1 MNTISLPSTSD
12 RLWFLD
18 WVRVC
23 AFALLIP
30 YHLGMFYVSWDW
42 HVKST
47 YDGSAVEPLML
58 VTAPF
63 RLALLFL
70 VSGAAT
76 RFLAD
81 RLPARGFATSR
92 IRRLLPPLLFGMF
105 VVCAPQAYLEGLAKD
120 GLQPGFLDFLPRYWG
135 FDHTLRHGFTWNHL
149 WFVAYLLV
157 YSLLL
162 ACLLRPLRR
171 LGESRLLTSKLAI
184 ALLPALLTGVLYA
197 ASRTRFEI
205 THALVNDW
213 PSHAVYLP
221 LFLLGFT
228 VARAPSFWRSV
239 EAMRWYAL
247 GAAALGYAVLLHF
260 FLQDG
265 SGKPDPTFLFGLRVW
280 RCCYGWAAIL
290 TVLGFA
296 RNLLNRPSP
305 TIAWL
310 NRGVFC
316 FYIVHQTAIVTFG
329 AVLAPLK
336 IGSLLEPVLISVLT
350 VASCLGI
357 YALAER
363 SGPAKLLF
371 GLVPRTTKREEGA
384 PKLAT
389 T

>member
-1 MNTISLPSTSD
+1 MTNPSLHAPSD

-18 WVRVC
+18 WVRVG

-63 RLALLFL
+63 RLALLFF

-81 RLPARGFATSR
+81 RTSAGGFARSR
-92 IRRLLPPLLFGMF
+92 ALRLLPPLLFGMF
-105 VVCAPQAYLEGLAKD
+105 VICAPQAYFEGLAKD

-135 FDHTLRHGFTWNHL
+135 FDHTLKHGFTWNHL

-162 ACLLRPLRR
+162 AVVLKPLRR
-171 LGESRLLTSKLAI
+171 LGDSSLFTTRLVI
-184 ALLPALLTGVLYA
+184 AVLPALVIGVGYALTRMWFSV
-197 ASRTRFEI
+197 

-213 PSHAVYLP
+213 PNHVVYLP
-221 LFLLGFT
+221 LFLLGFAM
-228 VARAPSFWRSV
+228 ARSQQFWRAV
-239 EAMRWYAL
+239 ESLRWPAL
-247 GAAALGYAVLLHF
+247 ACACVGYAVILWF

-265 SGKPDPTFLFGLRVW
+265 SGTPNPTFLFVLRMW
-280 RCCYGWAAIL
+280 RSAYAWMAIL

-296 RNLLNRPSP
+296 RRYLNRPSAAV
-305 TIAWL
+305 AWL

-316 FYIVHQTAIVTFG
+316 FYIVHQTAIVLFG
-329 AVLAPLK
+329 VALAPLK
-336 IGSLLEPVLISVLT
+336 IGPVLEPVAILTLT
-350 VASCLGI
+350 VTSCLGI

-363 SGPAKLLF
+363 FGVAKLLL
-371 GLVPRTTKREEGA
+371 GLPPRASRPRRSPGF
-384 PKLAT
+384 AT
-389 T
+389 S